1 MTAARISRSLPSGL
15 ELYKTSPV
23 FTTQTIPESLL
34 TAHTTKPGVWGLL
47 RVQRGRLLYCL
58 DANSRQQLTLEQ
70 GATAVIET
78 GVPHHVELLDADTA
92 SLLNFTA
99 RSRGYDVASRHQR
112 HRRPEGTKLVQMRGR
127 VAFANP
133 KVKFRDA
140 GRLLVD
146 LFCARQA

>member
-1 MTAARISRSLPSGL
+1 MTSARISRSLPFGL

-58 DANSRQQLTLEQ
+58 DANPRQQLTLEQ

-92 SLLNFTA
+92 FLIEFHREVA
-99 RSRGYDVASRHQR
+99 RS
-112 HRRPEGTKLVQMRGR
+112 
-127 VAFANP
+127 
-133 KVKFRDA
+133 
-140 GRLLVD
+140 
-146 LFCARQA
+146 